1 MRYALELEVVAV
13 PAFSTRSFVVN
24 NGVLHPTQTYSCLP
38 LLDPIEVKNSAL
50 IFFLIEGESGT
61 PLVNFLCKS
70 SELNCKLEP
79 DAIEGT
85 YTFTSLPLTLTV
97 AEPFT

>member
-1 MRYALELEVVAV
+1 MLE
-13 PAFSTRSFVVN
+13 
-24 NGVLHPTQTYSCLP
+24 
-38 LLDPIEVKNSAL
+38 PIEVKNSAL
-50 IFFLIEGESGT
+50 MFFLMDGESGT

-97 AEPFT
+97 AEPFTWVLSKDPVGCPNGFFED